1 MLDRKLQRVPGQRER
16 LLRPALTVGNIG
28 LADESVRE
36 QAREPVRLGD
46 RQGGLHT
53 FFGEVELAA
62 EEVEAAELSREDGE
76 VLVRLVFGE
85 HLVRPLHPRQPFVEP
100 AGLPIDL
107 GQSRGHAGGRVS
119 LAGLLEQVEGTPVAI
134 LRLGLAR
141 AGQGHFAR
149 AFEQTR
155 LVQRV
160 VGELG
165 GLLEVALGLLCGG
178 E

>member
-1 MLDRKLQRVPGQRER
+1 MR
-16 LLRPALTVGNIG
+16 
-28 LADESVRE
+28 
-36 QAREPVRLGD
+36 
-46 RQGGLHT
+46 
-53 FFGEVELAA
+53 
-62 EEVEAAELSREDGE
+62 E

-107 GQSRGHAGGRVS
+107 GQTRGHAGGRVS
-119 LAGLLEQVEGTPVAI
+119 LAGLLEQVEGAPVAI

-178 E
+178 ERCRALGRPGEQLLRLLPDLPASGASGAAS